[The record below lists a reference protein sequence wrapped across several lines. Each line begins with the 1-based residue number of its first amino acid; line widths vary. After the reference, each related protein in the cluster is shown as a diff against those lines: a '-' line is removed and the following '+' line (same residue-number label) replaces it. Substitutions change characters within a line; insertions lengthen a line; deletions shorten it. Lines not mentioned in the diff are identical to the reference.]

1 MEHHTEPIAYEA
13 VVEELAGALCRTW
26 HACAVPGA
34 NLPEALSYA
43 LGLAARTL
51 AAEVDAGC
59 PAADEL
65 DQELATAILVGQRPG
80 SWEAAAVAN
89 LAYPVELLSPASAG

>member
-1 MEHHTEPIAYEA
+1 MEKHTEPNAYEA
-13 VVEELAGALCRTW
+13 VVEDLAGALCRTW

-51 AAEVDAGC
+51 VAEIEAGR
-59 PAADEL
+59 PAGNEA

-89 LAYPVELLSPASAG
+89 LAYPVELLPPAPAG